1 MRDDQTLTPLLRLQQ
16 FADSAL
22 PVGGAAHSFGLESLV
37 DLGLLD
43 AEGLEA
49 FLLEYL
55 EEAGALE
62 AAYCRSSSD
71 LASHSA
77 NNSIREWFALN
88 DDLGARKLVRESRD
102 GSAAMGRRF
111 LELAAQVSYLGILV
125 AAAEHAALTGA
136 QVHLAACFGLAA
148 GAMGAGSELAVSA
161 YLQQSM
167 TTLVSCCQRLL
178 PLGQTRAQQILWNL
192 KPVIVAVARSSASAP
207 VARLSCF
214 TPLLDVASA
223 THPTLHTRLFMS

>member
-43 AEGLEA
+43 TEGLEA

-71 LASHSA
+71 LARHGA
-77 NNSIREWFALN
+77 NDSIREWLALN
-88 DDLGARKLVRESRD
+88 EELCSRKLVRESRD

-111 LELAAQVSYLGILV
+111 LELAAQVSDLGILV
-125 AAAEHAALTGA
+125 AAAEHAALTGT
-136 QVHLAACFGLAA
+136 QVHLAPCFGLAA

-192 KPVIVAVARSSASAP
+192 KPVMVAVAKRSASAP
-207 VARLSCF
+207 VGRLSCF

-223 THPTLHTRLFMS
+223 THPTQHTRLFMS